1 MKIYFVQKFSEGDG
15 PQQVEAMRRNGFEFV
30 PLIEAKLIYCA
41 SIFVMK
47 NAKEALGL
55 KKLPLVVYCWDYYLW
70 SHEKQNMS
78 GDWKEYAEFLASA
91 DLIIVPSS
99 TQQRRLKELLGLDSE
114 VVLSG
119 VTTFEHTTR
128 SGNYIVEPVRHY
140 PEENDLW
147 AEQAAKELGYYFIHS
162 EHQYAPEDFKDL
174 ISNCRFLVS
183 TFREASTGGLTL
195 PEALWLGKPSL
206 VSDSPYMGAVDY
218 LGPYRTTFKYDSFKD
233 LKKKMKEMWENPP
246 QYDIPTVRK
255 FISENLTYDIMA
267 KKLLKLCQ
275 RFT

>member
-15 PQQVEAMRRNGFEFV
+15 PMQVEAMRRNGFEFV
-30 PLIEAKLIYCA
+30 ELINAQLIYCA

-70 SHEKQNMS
+70 SHGQHNTS
-78 GDWKEYAEFLASA
+78 GDWVEYAEFLKAA
-91 DLIIVPSS
+91 DLILVPSS

-114 VVLSG
+114 IVLSG
-119 VTTFEHTTR
+119 ITTFEYKTTV
-128 SGNYIVEPVRHY
+128 GNYIVEPVRHY
-140 PEENDLW
+140 PEENDMW
-147 AEQAAKELGYYFIHS
+147 AQKAAEELGYYFIHS
-162 EHQYAPEDFKDL
+162 EHQYAPEDFKHL
-174 ISNCRFLVS
+174 IANCRFLVS

-206 VSDSPYMGAVDY
+206 VSNSPYMGASDY
-218 LGPYRTTFKYDSFKD
+218 LGRFKRTFQYDSYED
-233 LKKKMKEMWENPP
+233 LKKQMKKMWDNPP
-246 QYDIPTVRK
+246 AYNIPIARK
-255 FISENLTYDIMA
+255 FIEKNLTYDVMA
-267 KKLLKLCQ
+267 QKILKLCK